1 MHQPHV
7 GSSLSLYIY
16 IYTVF
21 ILFPHL
27 NSPFVSSTQ
36 ALQQRSVHY
45 HCCYPA
51 LFPGAFACF
60 GVRNILNIGG
70 RGASPYQRSRKLSF
84 LWIIHSSQMFP
95 ATIGC
100 QMDQSK
106 LGTWGNTS
114 LRKAWRSC
122 FCVCLVSWET
132 HIHHLSEHVK
142 SKSSRNARKTRTK
155 QEMACLQYKKY
166 IYIVWIYDSLSV
178 RMDLPWPLLPLQG
191 QLQIH

>member
-1 MHQPHV
+1 M
-7 GSSLSLYIY
+7 
-16 IYTVF
+16 
-21 ILFPHL
+21 
-27 NSPFVSSTQ
+27 SSTQ

-166 IYIVWIYDSLSV
+166 IYILFEYMTACLSV
-178 RMDLPWPLLPLQG
+178 WTFPGLSCHFRDNFKSTKGLNYMIPWTININIYIIL
-191 QLQIH
+191 